1 MGILNINISLQS
13 SSHGGLTR
21 ADREL
26 GAHSRVQQTNTCRRS
41 EVSVKDTASPVAQTD
56 RWGQWSH
63 PSPRSSTYAKRK
75 TALKSRGGAAPR
87 CVGTSQLAGPASARF
102 SPGALWQSW
111 LLLVLV
117 RGSCE
122 TWEATGLRVRGC
134 SLGLDLCPG

>member
-1 MGILNINISLQS
+1 MSY
-13 SSHGGLTR
+13 
-21 ADREL
+21 AP
-26 GAHSRVQQTNTCRRS
+26 RVQ
-41 EVSVKDTASPVAQTD
+41 AALLPVHSGLSTF
-56 RWGQWSH
+56 
-63 PSPRSSTYAKRK
+63 PRAAKRK